1 MEDQTLRID
10 VQRLTRRVEQL
21 ERAVDELRGTT
32 AAEPQATRDLWSDEA
47 PRRAAEPPAATAPRP
62 PIPVVPPRPA
72 TPPPSATPSA
82 APTTRAT
89 SAATRSAPS
98 TPATTG
104 TAATTTLSLR
114 LAARFGACSSLLIL
128 CHSLELQPAL
138 AGTVGHR
145 LHAAVILVPRSI
157 EHDTGNS
164 RGPGPLRN
172 RLAHGH

>member
-1 MEDQTLRID
+1 LHDLGHTVDRDHVLDEI
-10 VQRLTRRVEQL
+10 
-21 ERAVDELRGTT
+21 RAF
-32 AAEPQATRDLWSDEA
+32 
-47 PRRAAEPPAATAPRP
+47 ATAVRSTSVAASLA
-62 PIPVVPPRPA
+62 PITA
-72 TPPPSATPSA
+72 TPTARATP
-82 APTTRAT
+82 
-89 SAATRSAPS
+89 AATRSAPS